1 MLITQTAREAGVN
14 TQTLRYY
21 ERRGLLPKPQRRGS
35 GYREYTDNAVRLVRF
50 IKRAQELGF
59 SLEEVAALVRLR
71 GVHRGERHR
80 VRAIAERKI
89 ADIERK
95 IAQLQSMRA
104 ALQRLVDSCRGS
116 GAAECPI
123 IEALNQ
129 EGRAPKVRSQKY
141 EVRSTKSEL
150 GTPNQE
156 PRTRN
161 PEPRAP
167 NPNPANAEGGV
178 R

>member
-1 MLITQTAREAGVN
+1 VRHFGSLDPILRYKVDDDLVLITQTAREAGVN
-14 TQTLRYY
+14 VQTLRYY
-21 ERRGLLPKPQRRGS
+21 ERRGLLPKPTRGGS
-35 GYREYTDNAVRLVRF
+35 GYREYTDDAVRLVRF

-59 SLEEVAALVRLR
+59 SLGEVEALVRLR
-71 GVHRGERHR
+71 GVRRGERHR

-104 ALQRLVDSCRGS
+104 ALQLLLDSCHSG

-129 EGRAPKVRSQKY
+129 EA
-141 EVRSTKSEL
+141 
-150 GTPNQE
+150 
-156 PRTRN
+156 
-161 PEPRAP
+161 
-167 NPNPANAEGGV
+167 
-178 R
+178 

>member
-21 ERRGLLPKPQRRGS
+21 ERRGLLPKPSRRGS
-35 GYREYTDNAVRLVRF
+35 GYREYTGDAVRLVRF

-59 SLEEVAALVRLR
+59 SLDEVEALVRLR
-71 GVHRGERHR
+71 GVRRGDKHR

-129 EGRAPKVRSQKY
+129 EGSARNVRIQKY
-141 EVRSTKSEL
+141 EVRTVNLEPR
-150 GTPNQE
+150 TPNPE
-156 PRTRN
+156 RRTRN
-161 PEPRAP
+161 PIIKTLNQEA
-167 NPNPANAEGGV
+167 
-178 R
+178 